1 MPVAHQIPESSM
13 AFFADLSIRRK
24 LNLVI
29 MMTSSVALIL
39 ACTVF
44 LAYDRYTYR
53 QTLRDRLE
61 SLANIIAS
69 SSATVPLTQND
80 VKSTQLMLQ
89 ILTSQQDI
97 VHGAILMPDGSVF
110 ASYQRDGAPLELPE
124 RDAPFHITDQEISLF
139 HPISMYDDEGTIFL
153 RADLT
158 EQQKRE
164 DRFALIVLLILVGS
178 FVVVYVVASG
188 VQRIISGPILQLTDV
203 ARRVTENRDYS
214 VRAVKTTEDEVGILI
229 DGFNDM
235 LAGIHDRDV
244 ALQKAKDELELRV
257 EERTRDLVSTNEEL
271 KREVRERERTE
282 AALKERDEQL
292 VQAQKLEAI
301 GRLAGGVAHDFNNQL
316 AIIQG
321 YMDMAL
327 EDVSKDFRIHQYLS
341 QACKAIDKSTALID
355 QLLMFSSRQPID
367 KRPLE
372 ANHHVSDLQKM
383 MGRLLGEDIEVTLDL
398 EEKLWSVL
406 ADPGNVDQVLTNLFV
421 NARDAMPDG
430 GTLHIETRNVE
441 IDEAYCLQ
449 VPEANTGRYI
459 CLKISDTGSGM
470 NEEVRSHLFEPFFS
484 TKEPGKGTGL
494 GLSVVYGI
502 LQSHD
507 GWITVE
513 SEVGVGSKFLIY
525 LPAVDMLAEP
535 STSEYQAVPLE
546 QFRGNGERVLLV
558 EDEPDLKEMTR
569 RALVEQ
575 GYEVE
580 ACGTLAEASEAFD
593 NTESAFDVVLSD
605 VVLPDGRGPDLVME
619 LVERQP
625 DLAAL
630 LVTGYTDERG
640 DWHRVRSA
648 GFELL
653 KKPMPMAFLLE
664 HLKLAIE
671 KRGS

>member
-1 MPVAHQIPESSM
+1 MS
-13 AFFADLSIRRK
+13 FFANLSIRRK

-29 MMTSSVALIL
+29 MMTSGVAVVLS
-39 ACTVF
+39 CTVF

-53 QTLRDRLE
+53 QSLRDRLE
-61 SLANIIAS
+61 SLANIIS
-69 SSATVPLTQND
+69 SSATTPLPEND
-80 VKSTQLMLQ
+80 AKTTQLMSQ
-89 ILTSQQDI
+89 ILLSQQDI
-97 VHGAILMPDGSVF
+97 VHGAILKPDGSVF
-110 ASYQRDGAPLELPE
+110 ASYRRDDEPLDLPE
-124 RDAPFHITDQEISLF
+124 RDAPFVLGDGQISLY
-139 HPISMYDDEGTIFL
+139 HPISMDDDAGTIFL
-153 RADLT
+153 RADLG

-164 DRFALIVLLILVGS
+164 DRFALIVLIILAGS
-178 FVVVYVVASG
+178 FLVVYVIASG
-188 VQRIISGPILQLTDV
+188 VQSIISGPILQLTDV
-203 ARRVTENRDYS
+203 ARRVTNNRDYS

-235 LAGIHDRDV
+235 LSGIHDRDV
-244 ALQKAKDELELRV
+244 ALQKARDELELRV
-257 EERTRDLVSTNEEL
+257 EERTRDLVATNEHL
-271 KREVRERERTE
+271 IREVRERERTE
-282 AALKERDEQL
+282 AALQERDEQL
-292 VQAQKLEAI
+292 IQAQKLEAI

-327 EDVSKDFRIHQYLS
+327 EDVSKDFRIHQYLT
-341 QACKAIDKSTALID
+341 QACKAIGKSTALID
-355 QLLMFSSRQPID
+355 QLLMFSSTQPID

-372 ANHHVSDLQKM
+372 VNHHVSDLQKM
-383 MGRLLGEDIEVTLDL
+383 MARLLGENIQVDLDL
-398 EEKLWSVL
+398 EEDLWTVL

-421 NARDAMPDG
+421 NARDAMLDG
-430 GTLHIETRNVE
+430 GILTIQTRNVE
-441 IDEAYCLQ
+441 IDAAYCLQ
-449 VPEANTGRYI
+449 VSEARSGRFI
-459 CLKISDTGSGM
+459 CLTISDTGSGM

-502 LQSHD
+502 LQSHE

-513 SEVGVGSKFLIY
+513 SEVGIGSNFAIY
-525 LPAVDMLAEP
+525 LPAVDMLAEQ
-535 STSEYQAVPLE
+535 SDSEYRSIPLST
-546 QFRGNGERVLLV
+546 FRGNGERVLLV

-580 ACGTLAEASEAFD
+580 ACGTLAEANKAFE
-593 NTESAFDVVLSD
+593 NTEESFDVVLSD
-605 VVLPDGRGPDLVME
+605 VVLPDGRGPDLVMK

-640 DWHRVRSA
+640 DWQRVRSA
-648 GFELL
+648 GFALL

-664 HLKLAIE
+664 HLRSAIE
-671 KRGS
+671 KRAD

>member
-1 MPVAHQIPESSM
+1 M
-13 AFFADLSIRRK
+13 AFFANLSIRKK

-44 LAYDRYTYR
+44 LAYDRYSYE
-53 QTLRDRLE
+53 QALRTRLE
-61 SLANIIAS
+61 SLANVIS
-69 SSATVPLTQND
+69 SSTTTPLTSAEAENAQFLLK
-80 VKSTQLMLQ
+80 VLA
-89 ILTSQQDI
+89 SQQDI
-97 VHGAILMPDGSVF
+97 VEGAILKPDGSIF
-110 ASYQRDGAPLELPE
+110 ASYHRDGSSVELPE
-124 RDAPFHITDQEISLF
+124 QDATFLLADRQFSLF

-153 RADLT
+153 RADLSH
-158 EQQKRE
+158 QKKRE
-164 DRFALIVLLILVGS
+164 DRFALIVLLILAGS
-178 FVVVYVVASG
+178 FLIVYVVASG

-203 ARRVTENRDYS
+203 VGRVTQNRDYS
-214 VRAVKTTEDEVGILI
+214 VRAVKTTEDEVGMLI

-235 LAGIHDRDV
+235 LSDIHDRDV

-257 EERTRDLVSTNEEL
+257 EERTRDLVTTNEQL
-271 KREVRERERTE
+271 KREVAERERTE

-292 VQAQKLEAI
+292 RQAQKLEAI

-341 QACKAIDKSTALID
+341 QACKAIEKSTSLID

-383 MGRLLGEDIEVTLDL
+383 MGRLLGEDIEVALDL
-398 EEKLWSVL
+398 EEDLWSVL
-406 ADPGNVDQVLTNLFV
+406 ADPGNIDQVLTNLFV

-430 GTLHIETRNVE
+430 GTLTIQTRNVVV
-441 IDEAYCLQ
+441 DEAYCLQ
-449 VPEANTGRYI
+449 VPEARTGRFI
-459 CLKISDTGSGM
+459 CLTISDTGTGM

-502 LQSHD
+502 LQSHE

-513 SEVGVGSKFLIY
+513 SEVGVGSSFSIY
-525 LPAVDMLAEP
+525 LPAVDMLAERSESDYP
-535 STSEYQAVPLE
+535 SVPLE
-546 QFRGNGERVLLV
+546 TYRGNGERVLLV

-580 ACGTLAEASEAFD
+580 ACSTLAEANAAFED
-593 NTESAFDVVLSD
+593 PDSQFDVVLSD
-605 VVLPDGRGPDLVME
+605 VVLPDGRGPDLVMD
-619 LVERQP
+619 LVEKQP

-664 HLKLAIE
+664 HLKSAIE
-671 KRGS
+671 RKSESNGR

>member
-1 MPVAHQIPESSM
+1 M

-29 MMTSSVALIL
+29 MLTSSIALIV

-44 LAYDRYTYR
+44 LAYDRYTYQ
-53 QTLRDRLE
+53 QTLRTRLE
-61 SLANIIAS
+61 SLANIIS
-69 SSATVPLTQND
+69 TSTTQPLTAD
-80 VKSTQLMLQ
+80 DAETTQMMLQ
-89 ILTSQQDI
+89 ILRSQGDI
-97 VHGAILMPDGSVF
+97 IEGVILKPDGSVF
-110 ASYQRDGAPLELPE
+110 ASYHRDGTPLDLPD
-124 RDAPFHITDQEISLF
+124 RDAPFNVAEGQISLY
-139 HPISMYDDEGTIFL
+139 HPISMYNEAGTIFL
-153 RADLT
+153 RADLS
-158 EQQKRE
+158 QRQKRE
-164 DRFALIVLLILVGS
+164 DRFALIVLLILAGS
-178 FVVVYVVASG
+178 FIVVYVVASG

-203 ARRVTENRDYS
+203 VRRVTANRDYS
-214 VRAVKTTEDEVGILI
+214 IRAVKTTEDEVGVLI

-235 LAGIHDRDV
+235 LSNIDDRDG

-257 EERTRDLVSTNEEL
+257 EERTRDLVATNEQL
-271 KREVRERERTE
+271 KQEVRERERTE

-292 VQAQKLEAI
+292 RQAQKLEAI

-341 QACKAIDKSTALID
+341 QACKAIDKSTSLID

-372 ANHHVSDLQKM
+372 ANYHVSDMQKM
-383 MGRLLGEDIEVTLDL
+383 MGRLLGEDIEVVLDL
-398 EEKLWSVL
+398 EEDLWSVL
-406 ADPGNVDQVLTNLFV
+406 ADPGNIDQVITNLFV

-430 GTLHIETRNVE
+430 GTLKIQTRNVE

-449 VPEANTGRYI
+449 VPEAEVGRFI
-459 CLKISDTGSGM
+459 CLTISDTGSGM
-470 NEEVRSHLFEPFFS
+470 TEEVRSHLFEPFFS

-513 SEVGVGSKFLIY
+513 SEVGVGSTFSIY
-525 LPAVDMLAEP
+525 LPAVDMLAETSP
-535 STSEYQAVPLE
+535 SEYQAVPLE
-546 QFRGNGERVLLV
+546 TYRGNGERVLLV

-569 RALVEQ
+569 RALVAQ

-580 ACGTLAEASEAFD
+580 ACGTLAEANAAFD
-593 NTESAFDVVLSD
+593 NTDETFDIVLSD
-605 VVLPDGRGPDLVME
+605 VVLPDGRGPDLVMN
-619 LVERQP
+619 LVDRQP

-664 HLKLAIE
+664 HLRSAIE
-671 KRGS
+671 KKEGAGKS

>member
-1 MPVAHQIPESSM
+1 MP
-13 AFFADLSIRRK
+13 FFADLSIRRK

-69 SSATVPLTQND
+69 SSVTTPLTEND
-80 VKSTQLMLQ
+80 VRSTQLMLQ

-97 VHGAILMPDGSVF
+97 VHGAILHPNGEVF

-124 RDAPFHITDQEISLF
+124 RDAPFHVTDQEISLY
-139 HPISMYDDEGTIFL
+139 HPISMSGDEGTIFL

-158 EQQKRE
+158 EQQRRE

-178 FVVVYVVASG
+178 FLVVYVVASG

-203 ARRVTENRDYS
+203 VGRVTDNRDYS

-257 EERTRDLVSTNEEL
+257 EERTRDLVSTNEHL

-292 VQAQKLEAI
+292 IQAQKLEAI

-383 MGRLLGEDIEVTLDL
+383 MGRLVPSS
-398 EEKLWSVL
+398 SV
-406 ADPGNVDQVLTNLFV
+406 A
-421 NARDAMPDG
+421 
-430 GTLHIETRNVE
+430 
-441 IDEAYCLQ
+441 
-449 VPEANTGRYI
+449 
-459 CLKISDTGSGM
+459 
-470 NEEVRSHLFEPFFS
+470 
-484 TKEPGKGTGL
+484 
-494 GLSVVYGI
+494 
-502 LQSHD
+502 
-507 GWITVE
+507 
-513 SEVGVGSKFLIY
+513 LI
-525 LPAVDMLAEP
+525 
-535 STSEYQAVPLE
+535 
-546 QFRGNGERVLLV
+546 FCIN
-558 EDEPDLKEMTR
+558 KK
-569 RALVEQ
+569 
-575 GYEVE
+575 
-580 ACGTLAEASEAFD
+580 
-593 NTESAFDVVLSD
+593 
-605 VVLPDGRGPDLVME
+605 
-619 LVERQP
+619 
-625 DLAAL
+625 
-630 LVTGYTDERG
+630 
-640 DWHRVRSA
+640 HR
-648 GFELL
+648 
-653 KKPMPMAFLLE
+653 K
-664 HLKLAIE
+664 
-671 KRGS
+671 

>member
-1 MPVAHQIPESSM
+1 M

-29 MMTSSVALIL
+29 MLTSSIALIL

-44 LAYDRYTYR
+44 LAYDRYTYQ
-53 QTLRDRLE
+53 QTLRSRLE
-61 SLANIIAS
+61 SLANIIATT
-69 SSATVPLTQND
+69 ATTPLTEND
-80 VKSTQLMLQ
+80 SEASEQMRHILM
-89 ILTSQQDI
+89 SQHDI
-97 VHGAILMPDGSVF
+97 VEGAIIQPDGSVL
-110 ASYQRDGAPLELPE
+110 AVYQRDGQPFELPQPVE
-124 RDAPFHITDQEISLF
+124 PTYLVADQFATLYQPVGEIS
-139 HPISMYDDEGTIFL
+139 EAGTIYL
-153 RADLT
+153 RADLS

-178 FVVVYVVASG
+178 FLIVYVVASG

-203 ARRVTENRDYS
+203 VRRVTDQRDYS
-214 VRAVKTTEDEVGILI
+214 VRAVKTTEDEVGVLI

-235 LAGIHDRDV
+235 LSDIHDRDL

-257 EERTRDLVSTNEEL
+257 EERTRDLVSTNEQL
-271 KREVRERERTE
+271 RREVRERERTE

-292 VQAQKLEAI
+292 RQAQKLEAI

-327 EDVSKDFRIHQYLS
+327 EDVSKDFRIHQYLT
-341 QACKAIDKSTALID
+341 QACKAIDRSTSLID

-367 KRPLE
+367 RRPVE
-372 ANHHVSDLQKM
+372 VNYHISDLQKM
-383 MGRLLGEDIEVTLDL
+383 MGRLLGEDIEVVLDL
-398 EEKLWSVL
+398 EEELWSVL
-406 ADPGNVDQVLTNLFV
+406 ADPGNIDQVLTNLFV

-430 GTLHIETRNVE
+430 GSLTVQTRNVE

-449 VPEANTGRYI
+449 VPEARTGRFI
-459 CLKISDTGSGM
+459 CLTITDTGSGM

-502 LQSHD
+502 LQSHE

-513 SEVGVGSKFLIY
+513 SEVDVGSSFSIY
-525 LPAVDMLAEP
+525 LPAVDILAER
-535 STSEYQAVPLE
+535 STSEYTTVPLE
-546 QFRGNGERVLLV
+546 TYRGNGERVLLV

-580 ACGTLAEASEAFD
+580 ACGTLAEANAAFD
-593 NTESAFDVVLSD
+593 ETDEQFDIVLSD

-619 LVERQP
+619 LVDRQP
-625 DLAAL
+625 GLAAL

-640 DWHRVRSA
+640 DWQRVRSA

-653 KKPMPMAFLLE
+653 KKPVPMAFLLE
-664 HLKLAIE
+664 HLKTAIE
-671 KRGS
+671 KRAS

>member
-1 MPVAHQIPESSM
+1 M
-13 AFFADLSIRRK
+13 D
-24 LNLVI
+24 
-29 MMTSSVALIL
+29 
-39 ACTVF
+39 
-44 LAYDRYTYR
+44 
-53 QTLRDRLE
+53 
-61 SLANIIAS
+61 
-69 SSATVPLTQND
+69 
-80 VKSTQLMLQ
+80 
-89 ILTSQQDI
+89 
-97 VHGAILMPDGSVF
+97 
-110 ASYQRDGAPLELPE
+110 
-124 RDAPFHITDQEISLF
+124 
-139 HPISMYDDEGTIFL
+139 
-153 RADLT
+153 
-158 EQQKRE
+158 
-164 DRFALIVLLILVGS
+164 
-178 FVVVYVVASG
+178 
-188 VQRIISGPILQLTDV
+188 
-203 ARRVTENRDYS
+203 RVTQNRDYS

-235 LAGIHDRDV
+235 LSGIHDRDV
-244 ALQKAKDELELRV
+244 ALQKAKDELQLRV
-257 EERTRDLVSTNEEL
+257 EERTRDLVMANEQL
-271 KREVRERERTE
+271 KKEVRERERTE

-292 VQAQKLEAI
+292 RQAQKLEAI

-341 QACKAIDKSTALID
+341 QACRAIDKSTALID

-383 MGRLLGEDIEVTLDL
+383 MGRLLGEDLEVDLDL
-398 EEKLWSVL
+398 EKELWSVL
-406 ADPGNVDQVLTNLFV
+406 ADPGNVDQVITNLFV
-421 NARDAMPDG
+421 NARDAMPNG
-430 GTLHIETRNVE
+430 GTLSIQTRNVE

-449 VPEANTGRYI
+449 VPEASVGRYL

-513 SEVGVGSKFLIY
+513 SEVGVGSSFAIY
-525 LPAVDMLAEP
+525 LPAVDMLAER
-535 STSEYQAVPLE
+535 SGSSYKAVSLE
-546 QFRGNGERVLLV
+546 TYRGNGERVLLV

-575 GYEVE
+575 GYRVE
-580 ACGTLAEASEAFD
+580 ACGTLAEANEAF
-593 NTESAFDVVLSD
+593 ESSEDEFDIVLSD
-605 VVLPDGRGPDLVME
+605 VVLPDGRGPDLVMD
-619 LVERQP
+619 LVERQS

-640 DWHRVRSA
+640 DWQRVRSA

-664 HLKLAIE
+664 HLRSAIDRRE
-671 KRGS
+671 DA